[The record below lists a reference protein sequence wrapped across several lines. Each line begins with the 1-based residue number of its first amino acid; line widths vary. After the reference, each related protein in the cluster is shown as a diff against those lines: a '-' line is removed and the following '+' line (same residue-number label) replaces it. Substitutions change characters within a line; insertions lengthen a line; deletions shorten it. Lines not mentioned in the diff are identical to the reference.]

1 MDKPQTL
8 RRFLTRLTSRSV
20 MSPIEQEA
28 ILGLSVSA
36 RKYRTNHDIVSPK
49 TTVEHACLIAE
60 GIAARYDQS
69 ARGQRQITALYL
81 PGDMGDLHSV
91 VSPKAAWGIVALMP
105 VEVLEVPHRELMSI
119 AMRHPTVGM
128 AFWRDG
134 TADASIL
141 AKWAANAR
149 RSARSR
155 LAHLMCEI
163 GLRSEMAKLGT
174 RTAFHF
180 PVSQHQLADIVGL
193 TAVHVNRTLQALR
206 SDGLIRSHQGTVF
219 VDDLEGLRKVADFD
233 DSYLLLGLA
242 KGQ

>member
-1 MDKPQTL
+1 
-8 RRFLTRLTSRSV
+8 
-20 MSPIEQEA
+20 
-28 ILGLSVSA
+28 
-36 RKYRTNHDIVSPK
+36 
-49 TTVEHACLIAE
+49 
-60 GIAARYDQS
+60 
-69 ARGQRQITALYL
+69 
-81 PGDMGDLHSV
+81 MGDLHSV
-91 VSPKAAWGIVALMP
+91 VSPKAAWGIVALTP
-105 VEVLEVPHRELMSI
+105 VEVLEVPHPELMSI
-119 AMRHPTVGM
+119 AMKHPTVGM

-233 DSYLLLGLA
+233 ESYLLLGLA
-242 KGQ
+242 

>member
-1 MDKPQTL
+1 MDA
-8 RRFLTRLTSRSV
+8 RR
-20 MSPIEQEA
+20 
-28 ILGLSVSA
+28 
-36 RKYRTNHDIVSPK
+36 YRTNHDIVSPK
-49 TTVEHACLIAE
+49 VTVEHACLIAE
-60 GIAARYDQS
+60 GLAARYDQS

-91 VSPKAAWGIVALMP
+91 VSPTAAWGIVALTSA
-105 VEVLEVPHRELMSI
+105 VVLKVPHQELMSI
-119 AMRHPTVGM
+119 SVKYPTLAL

-149 RSARSR
+149 RGAKAR

-206 SDGLIRSHQGTVF
+206 SEGLIRSHDGTIF
-219 VDDLEGLRKVADFD
+219 LDDWEGLRKVADFD

-242 KGQ
+242 KGQQPIVATSNGGY